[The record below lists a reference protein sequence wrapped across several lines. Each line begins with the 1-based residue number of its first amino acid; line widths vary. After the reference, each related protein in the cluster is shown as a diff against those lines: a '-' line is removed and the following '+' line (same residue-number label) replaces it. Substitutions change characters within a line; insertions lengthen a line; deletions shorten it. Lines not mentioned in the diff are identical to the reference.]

1 MNDNELSTSLR
12 ENARIMPTVWTRWG
26 NHGIRTLKYAKSGE
40 LRIKVGAEDLAAKF
54 SATVEGY
61 GKRYK
66 KWTIQALFCTDQLRK
81 AAIIIDVQKKL
92 GTLLGWPL
100 PTEEEIDKLL

>member
-1 MNDNELSTSLR
+1 MQKLQK
-12 ENARIMPTVWTRWG
+12 ENAR
-26 NHGIRTLKYAKSGE
+26 L
-40 LRIKVGAEDLAAKF
+40 
-54 SATVEGY
+54 
-61 GKRYK
+61 
-66 KWTIQALFCTDQLRK
+66 TDQLRK